1 MRGAAQGL
9 RSANGGYVLLVPA
22 AGEPCSVTEFSDR
35 NYNVLWYA
43 EQCLLR
49 LQNHL
54 AAAELDDHQVS
65 PRR

>member
-1 MRGAAQGL
+1 V
-9 RSANGGYVLLVPA
+9 SAT
-22 AGEPCSVTEFSDR
+22 GEPRDVTGIRDG

-54 AAAELDDHQVS
+54 SAAERD
-65 PRR
+65 RNRART

>member
-1 MRGAAQGL
+1 M
-9 RSANGGYVLLVPA
+9 SA
-22 AGEPCSVTEFSDR
+22 AGEPCDITGIRDG

-54 AAAELDDHQVS
+54 CAAERDRDQLR
-65 PRR
+65 PTK

>member
-1 MRGAAQGL
+1 VRA
-9 RSANGGYVLLVPA
+9 V
-22 AGEPCSVTEFSDR
+22 GESCNVTGISDG

-54 AAAELDDHQVS
+54 AATEPEAHQVQ
-65 PRR
+65 RLK